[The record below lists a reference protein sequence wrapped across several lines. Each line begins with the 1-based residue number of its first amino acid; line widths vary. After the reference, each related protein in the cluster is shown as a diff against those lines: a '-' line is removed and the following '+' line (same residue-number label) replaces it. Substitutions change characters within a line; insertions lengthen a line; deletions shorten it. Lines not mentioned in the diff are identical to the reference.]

1 METGSLVT
9 YGAPIRTATVE
20 GGQITLQSESVKE
33 ITWQGQ
39 RIDYQEHLRQS
50 LFSETAFARY
60 AMRFL
65 DGPLNTLESD
75 GLKKGVETL
84 AKTGELDSA
93 LQKQFN
99 PRCNSRLRS
108 ISAATLT

>member
-50 LFSETAFARY
+50 LFSETAFAHY

-84 AKTGELDSA
+84 AKPASSI
-93 LQKQFN
+93 QPYKKQFN